1 MVSTFVTKLE
11 LDLKGFNKT
20 FKMTLKQ
27 VYNVNNNQLTITLP
41 ENFHGKKQVMVIV
54 EDIEESQLNKYLLMK
69 KAATDLLFL
78 SDIQE
83 INSDFK
89 NIDSENI

>member
-1 MVSTFVTKLE
+1 ML
-11 LDLKGFNKT
+11 
-20 FKMTLKQ
+20 KMTLKQ
-27 VYNVNNNQLTITLP
+27 VYTVNNNQLTINLP
-41 ENFHGKKQVMVIV
+41 EKFRGTKQVMVIV
-54 EDIEESQLNKYLLMK
+54 EDIDEVQLDKYLLMK

-83 INSDFK
+83 ISSDFK

>member
-1 MVSTFVTKLE
+1 
-11 LDLKGFNKT
+11 
-20 FKMTLKQ
+20 MTLKQ
-27 VYNVNNNQLTITLP
+27 VYDVNNNQLTINLP
-41 ENFHGKKQVMVIV
+41 ENFRGRKQVMVIV
-54 EDIEESQLNKYLLMK
+54 EDIEEPQLDEYLLMK

-83 INSDFK
+83 VSSDFK

>member
-1 MVSTFVTKLE
+1 
-11 LDLKGFNKT
+11 
-20 FKMTLKQ
+20 MTLKQ
-27 VYNVNNNQLTITLP
+27 VYNVNNNQLTINLP
-41 ENFHGKKQVMVIV
+41 ENFRGKKQVMVIV
-54 EDIEESQLNKYLLMK
+54 EDIEESQLDKYILMK

-83 INSDFK
+83 INFDFK

>member
-1 MVSTFVTKLE
+1 
-11 LDLKGFNKT
+11 
-20 FKMTLKQ
+20 MTLKQ
-27 VYNVNNNQLTITLP
+27 VYNVNNNQLTINLP
-41 ENFHGKKQVMVIV
+41 ENFRGKKQVMVIV

>member
-1 MVSTFVTKLE
+1 
-11 LDLKGFNKT
+11 
-20 FKMTLKQ
+20 MTLKQ
-27 VYNVNNNQLTITLP
+27 VYNVNNNQLTINLP
-41 ENFHGKKQVMVIV
+41 ENFRGKKQVMVIV
-54 EDIEESQLNKYLLMK
+54 EDLEQSQLNKYLLMK

>member
-1 MVSTFVTKLE
+1 
-11 LDLKGFNKT
+11 
-20 FKMTLKQ
+20 MTLKQ
-27 VYNVNNNQLTITLP
+27 VYNVNNNQLTINLP
-41 ENFHGKKQVMVIV
+41 ENFRGRKQVMVIV
-54 EDIEESQLNKYLLMK
+54 EDIEETKMDKYILMK

-83 INSDFK
+83 ITSDFR

>member
-1 MVSTFVTKLE
+1 
-11 LDLKGFNKT
+11 
-20 FKMTLKQ
+20 MTLKQ

>member
-1 MVSTFVTKLE
+1 
-11 LDLKGFNKT
+11 
-20 FKMTLKQ
+20 MTLKQ
-27 VYNVNNNQLTITLP
+27 VYNVNNNQLTINLP
-41 ENFHGKKQVMVIV
+41 ENFRGRKQVMVIV
-54 EDIEESQLNKYLLMK
+54 EDIEDVQLDKYILMK

-83 INSDFK
+83 ITSDFR

>member
-1 MVSTFVTKLE
+1 
-11 LDLKGFNKT
+11 
-20 FKMTLKQ
+20 MTLKQ
-27 VYNVNNNQLTITLP
+27 VYDVNNNQLTIDLP
-41 ENFHGKKQVMVIV
+41 ENFRGRKQVMVIV
-54 EDIEESQLNKYLLMK
+54 EDIEQVQLDKYLLMK

>member
-1 MVSTFVTKLE
+1 
-11 LDLKGFNKT
+11 
-20 FKMTLKQ
+20 MTLKQ
-27 VYNVNNNQLTITLP
+27 VYNVNNNQLTINLP
-41 ENFHGKKQVMVIV
+41 ENFRGRKQVMVIV
-54 EDIEESQLNKYLLMK
+54 EDIEEVQLDKYLLMK

-83 INSDFK
+83 ISSDFK